1 MKKDKIKNGKPL
13 ARYVYEPYGKINPYL
28 TNLDLDKNQYF
39 YKGKF
44 YYTGMEWEEELQLYN
59 FKARYYDP
67 YTMRFIQPDPVH
79 TERQGFDNYDR
90 YSYVNNN
97 PVNFVDPDGRSF
109 EMLGLCS
116 AMMHIS
122 KCIHMGNE
130 IMGKGKKKGGDP
142 TLRKI
147 GEVGT
152 FLWRY
157 TTDPAFMLGFW
168 YSLAN
173 YTAGILKWILTGGV
187 SEYPSIEYRAGG
199 YLVKGP
205 LVLSG
210 AGITIGPFANVLPGA
225 EEGIIQHELGHIR
238 QYNEWGGWKYLGHHW
253 DRIWKE

>member
-1 MKKDKIKNGKPL
+1 MAQII
-13 ARYVYEPYGKINPYL
+13 VV
-28 TNLDLDKNQYF
+28 
-39 YKGKF
+39 
-44 YYTGMEWEEELQLYN
+44 M
-59 FKARYYDP
+59 
-67 YTMRFIQPDPVH
+67 
-79 TERQGFDNYDR
+79 
-90 YSYVNNN
+90 
-97 PVNFVDPDGRSF
+97 NFVDPDGRSF

-130 IMGKGKKKGGDP
+130 IMGGIAHSFNSFLKRNMHTFNERLRSIGSAYNKFTHFIMGKGKKKGGDP

-168 YSLAN
+168 YSIAN
-173 YTAGILKWILTGGV
+173 YTAGILKWILTGGN

-205 LVLSG
+205 LVLPDS
-210 AGITIGPFANVLPGA
+210 GITI
-225 EEGIIQHELGHIR
+225 
-238 QYNEWGGWKYLGHHW
+238 
-253 DRIWKE
+253 